1 MLNLS
6 EEISDQFILFPA
18 SETECGVFPD
28 IETLKVSLEF
38 TLYSPLAKFGHLVIL
53 KQIKL
58 I

>member
-28 IETLKVSLEF
+28 IETMKVNTEF
-38 TLYSPLAKFGHLVIL
+38 ILNSHLAKFG
-53 KQIKL
+53 QI
-58 I
+58 